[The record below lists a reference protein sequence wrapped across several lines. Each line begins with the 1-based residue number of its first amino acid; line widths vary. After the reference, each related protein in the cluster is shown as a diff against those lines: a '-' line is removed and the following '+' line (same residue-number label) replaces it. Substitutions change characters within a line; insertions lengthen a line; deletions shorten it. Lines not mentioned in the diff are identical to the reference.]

1 MREIRKFLCVS
12 CCVRNSFSLASERS
26 GAHSYIE
33 CQFHYLTDI
42 VKLVCLQH
50 ISFISNFFSFFLNW
64 AFRSFYVCSF
74 LWFSYILWAVQLA
87 LTQYC
92 SFSFF
97 SNGFLLLLLLIC
109 FAAFYFFLLFIFAR
123 FRHKPNKKI
132 EPSTFYRY
140 IFFGCV
146 CVCTA
151 TLFIFHTIKTKIE

>member
-12 CCVRNSFSLASERS
+12 CCVRNFFSLASERS
-26 GAHSYIE
+26 GAHSCIE

-64 AFRSFYVCSF
+64 AFRPFYVCSF

-109 FAAFYFFLLFIFAR
+109 FAAFYFFYYLFSLDLDTNRTKKLSRALFIA
-123 FRHKPNKKI
+123 
-132 EPSTFYRY
+132 
-140 IFFGCV
+140 IFSLDVCV
-146 CVCTA
+146 CVP
-151 TLFIFHTIKTKIE
+151 LLSSYFIQ